1 MTALDSLEPI
11 KASNAA
17 ARKSVR
23 FPHVFRRRLLAQ
35 KPVVLP
41 ELRTGKWPSTA
52 QSSALLQ

>member
-41 ELRTGKWPSTA
+41 ELRTGKCPSTA